1 MATEKQKKRLQ
12 MKERFDK
19 MFDLLFIRKRKL
31 EIISTA
37 KKKLSTAKRKLNF
50 NQGVSEFKN
59 KVKEKPYYIFVAC
72 NKCLYKKY
80 VK

>member
-1 MATEKQKKRLQ
+1 

-19 MFDLLFIRKRKL
+19 MVGSSIYEKRKTRNRLLAKERYKSTAKRKL
-31 EIISTA
+31 SI
-37 KKKLSTAKRKLNF
+37 AKRKLNF

-59 KVKEKPYYIFVAC
+59 KVKEGPYCICVAC
-72 NKCLYKKY
+72 NRCLYKKY